1 MIFFCC
7 QNSYFSRLKFIYVFF
22 QSQSLFWHILYIHLL
37 CHFINLNIMVV
48 LLFSFCVFI
57 VVWFGFLSV
66 LGIELSFF
74 FSMLGNIAT
83 ELHPQAQPYFE
94 SCVAVVVVIIII
106 FQVFIIII
114 ILSHITYQPQFSLHP
129 FLTVL
134 TSSSF
139 PRSTPPLF
147 LFRKEQGS
155 HPGISSAKHGL
166 PFTRLGSLLELAVKA
181 FLHASSCV

>member
-1 MIFFCC
+1 M
-7 QNSYFSRLKFIYVFF
+7 YVFF
-22 QSQSLFWHILYIHLL
+22 QSQSLFWHILYMHPL
-37 CHFINLNIMVV
+37 CYFINLNIMVV

-83 ELHPQAQPYFE
+83 ELHPQPQPYFE
-94 SCVAVVVVIIII
+94 SCVVVIII
-106 FQVFIIII
+106 FQVFIFII
-114 ILSHITYQPQFSLHP
+114 ILSYITYQPQFSLHP
-129 FLTVL
+129 FLTVP

-155 HPGISSAKHGL
+155 HPGISSAKHSL
-166 PFTRLGSLLELAVKA
+166 PLTRLGSLLKLAVKA
-181 FLHASSCV
+181 FLHVSSCV